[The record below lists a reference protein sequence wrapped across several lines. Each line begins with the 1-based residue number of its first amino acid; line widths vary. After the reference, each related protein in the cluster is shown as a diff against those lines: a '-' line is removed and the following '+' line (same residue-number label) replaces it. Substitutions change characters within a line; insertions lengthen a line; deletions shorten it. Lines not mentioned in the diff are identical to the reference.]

1 MLKKIDRKNVT
12 LLMVQFQLDADGVTQ
27 YREDLQELVENR
39 KPLITMLS
47 QGMDLYVYSTDI

>member
-1 MLKKIDRKNVT
+1 
-12 LLMVQFQLDADGVTQ
+12 MVQFQLDADGVTQ